1 MGYCWKDYDCY
12 SWIYGRETGTDKK
25 TQEKVRKEMKKILDE
40 QYERKRPISI
50 VDKSSDEPPDSLA
63 DKKGKQE

>member
-25 TQEKVRKEMKKILDE
+25 TQEKVRKGMKKILDE

-50 VDKSSDEPPDSLA
+50 VDKSLA

>member
-1 MGYCWKDYDCY
+1 MNELNYATLEASK
-12 SWIYGRETGTDKK
+12 RLEEATDKK